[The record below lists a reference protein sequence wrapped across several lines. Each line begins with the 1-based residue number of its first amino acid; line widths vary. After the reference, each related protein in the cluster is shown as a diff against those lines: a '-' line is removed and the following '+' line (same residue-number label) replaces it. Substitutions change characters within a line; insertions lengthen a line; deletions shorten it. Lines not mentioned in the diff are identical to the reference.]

1 MAIKKTPVRMPFK
14 GGISTVS
21 ERATLH
27 GQFSEK
33 VNFRDRQPY
42 GFLQRKSITRLH
54 TTTDAA
60 QEVLTEYQYIDR
72 AGTKHFYSQRA
83 DGSVH
88 EATAAP
94 PTVTTGNFGSQVLAT
109 VTGASAASWA
119 VLNDYLIFCDR
130 KRLPQIYPG
139 TGQRITGFHV
149 YKGTAIPANPKTIL
163 DLGED
168 YTDEVTDAITTRIA
182 TLSSLDTLANHDA
195 IYVCTDVPCN
205 SLVFTMQLLNGTA
218 ATMAVKYCKSDM
230 TWAAV
235 ASLSDGT
242 ATGGATFGQT
252 GTVGWT
258 HPTDEIPCYQFGK
271 SGFWYQISVSAAID
285 SSVTVSEVTYS
296 GNWQSIQNVWDG
308 DLVDPAGAMVYRDL
322 NQKYET
328 FAAPEIDASELFGDS
343 DDRVYFFPYDNISGF
358 YVDCGASPNVVKA
371 VVSGVNLRAVDGGA
385 GTRDYYETF
394 DSDFKDAGFEGGM
407 NITVTGF
414 PTAGNNITAKP
425 IFSVSDT
432 RITVDTA
439 LLTTESGD
447 SDSTITFDNT
457 PVTISAVECW
467 TGAAWTAVS
476 NLVEGTAGLS
486 KSGFVMFDRVTTAQK
501 TQRVTGGSTAAA
513 SLPFSAYAFRFKCD
527 KATSK
532 NVSIS
537 IKAMPFFDIADWGYG
552 VSVSAWKKRICLSF
566 DKHGKEVKI
575 STTNRPM
582 VINGIDSGII
592 EVGDGREN
600 KVICMKPFANELMV
614 WQEEIGVEGGCV
626 TLIEGYTPKTWGIL
640 VLSTEIGILNS
651 KSAVTVGGVL
661 TATKTDE
668 EVKRLAYWNSR
679 NGVYRTDGRTVD
691 SISDGIQ
698 SYFDTT
704 DSRCIRRSYEDK
716 HYMHYDKDCN
726 CLLVGLASGSSA
738 TVSNVFLVYDLAEK
752 DWGTDTYPINI
763 TSRCTIEAGS
773 GNTEVMQ
780 VAGGADGFLYY
791 VNTGLNDVTGTTPTT
806 TPVNAYCV
814 LEIDGLGHKL
824 AISLADFRCK
834 AQAAGGVTISVA
846 LNGNSTFTDL
856 TEGAKTM
863 TTADANDTYRYNDFQ
878 LDQVNTLLPDH
889 ISIKFAHNTA
899 SEECLLLDFTLLDAE
914 GRNVFQVQ

>member
-1 MAIKKTPVRMPFK
+1 MAIKKTPIRMPFK
-14 GGISTVS
+14 GGVSTVS

-33 VNFRDRQPY
+33 VNFRDRKPY
-42 GFLQRKSITRLH
+42 GFLQRKAITRLH

-60 QEVLTEYQYIDR
+60 QEILTEYQFIDR
-72 AGTKHFYSQRA
+72 AGTKHFYVQRV

-88 EATAAP
+88 EATSAP
-94 PTVTTGNFGSQVLAT
+94 PAVTTGNFGTQVLGT

-119 VLNDYLIFCDR
+119 TINGYLLFCDR
-130 KRLPQIYPG
+130 KRLPQIYTG

-182 TLSSLDTLANHDA
+182 TLSSLNTLANHNA
-195 IYVCTDVPCN
+195 IYVCTDVSCN
-205 SLVFTMQLLNGTA
+205 SQVFTMQTVNVNA
-218 ATMAVKYCKSDM
+218 ATMVVKYCKSDM

-235 ASLSDGT
+235 AGLSDGT
-242 ATGGATFGQT
+242 SLSTATFGQS
-252 GTVGWT
+252 GTVSWT
-258 HPTDEIPCYQFGK
+258 HPSDEIPCYQFGK

-285 SSVTVSEVTYS
+285 STVTCSQVTYS
-296 GNWQSIQNVWDG
+296 GNWQSIQNIWDG
-308 DLVDPAGAMVYRDL
+308 DLVAPAGAMVYRDL

-328 FAAPEIDASELFGDS
+328 YAASDIDASELFGDT
-343 DDRVYFFPYDNISGF
+343 DDRIYLFPYDNISGF

-371 VVSGVNLRAVDGGA
+371 VVSGVNLRAVDAGA
-385 GTRDYYETF
+385 GIRDYYETF
-394 DSDFKDAGFEGGM
+394 DSDFRDAGFEGGM

-414 PTAGNNITAKP
+414 PTAGNNITTKP
-425 IFSVSDT
+425 IFSASDT

-447 SDSTITFDNT
+447 ADSTITYDNT

-467 TGAAWTAVS
+467 TGAGWTAVS

-501 TQRVTGGSTAAA
+501 TQCITGGSTAAA
-513 SLPFSAYAFRFKCD
+513 SLPFSAHAFRFKCD

-537 IKAMPFFDIADWGYG
+537 IKCMPFFDITDWGYG
-552 VSVSAWKKRICLSF
+552 VSVAAWKKRIAYVF

-582 VINGIDSGII
+582 VLNGIDSGIV

-600 KVICMKPFANELMV
+600 KVICMKSFANELLCF
-614 WQEEIGVEGGCV
+614 QEETGVEGGCV
-626 TLIEGYTPKTWGIL
+626 TLIEGLTPKTWGIL
-640 VLSTEIGILNS
+640 VLSTEIGILNA
-651 KSAVTVGGVL
+651 KSAVTVGGIL

-668 EVKRLAYWNSR
+668 EVKRLAMWISR

-691 SISDGIQ
+691 SISDAIQ

-704 DSRCIRRSYEDK
+704 DSRCIRRGYEDK
-716 HYMHYDKDCN
+716 HYMHYDKDYD
-726 CLLVGLASGSSA
+726 CLLIGLASGSSA
-738 TVSNVFLVYDLAEK
+738 TVANVFLVYGLATK
-752 DWGTDTYPINI
+752 TWGTDTFPINI

-780 VAGGADGFLYY
+780 VVGGADGFVYH

-806 TPVNAYCV
+806 TPVYAYCV
-814 LEIDGLGHKL
+814 LEIDGQGNKL

-834 AQAAGGVTISVA
+834 SQAAGDVTISVA
-846 LNGNSTFTDL
+846 LNGNSTFTAL

-863 TTADANDTYRYNDFQ
+863 TVADTNDTYRYNDFQ
-878 LDQVNTLLPDH
+878 LDGYNTLQPDH
-889 ISIKFAHNTA
+889 MSIKFAHNTA